1 MKTRSPSIRDRV
13 LRKRGLD
20 GDNSYLKFIIFF
32 PYRTSYQYDYMGR
45 LVAFTQ
51 IVNGGRR
58 PADKTVTQFFYADVR
73 HPTRVTHVQSPK
85 SGLTQRLL
93 YDDLGQLICVET
105 KDQKLYVAADH
116 MGSPVLI
123 FRPDGTVDKVIKYTA
138 YGHIVSDSSPA
149 MKLPLGYRG
158 GMIIGK
164 FVFF

>member
-1 MKTRSPSIRDRV
+1 M
-13 LRKRGLD
+13 
-20 GDNSYLKFIIFF
+20 
-32 PYRTSYQYDYMGR
+32 
-45 LVAFTQ
+45 
-51 IVNGGRR
+51 
-58 PADKTVTQFFYADVR
+58 
-73 HPTRVTHVQSPK
+73 
-85 SGLTQRLL
+85 TQRLL
-93 YDDLGQLICVET
+93 YDDLGQLVCVET

-164 FVFF
+164 FVIF

>member
-1 MKTRSPSIRDRV
+1 MLV
-13 LRKRGLD
+13 LLLISKPT
-20 GDNSYLKFIIFF
+20 FFF
-32 PYRTSYQYDYMGR
+32 PFRTSYQYDYMGR

-93 YDDLGQLICVET
+93 YDDLGQLVCVET
-105 KDQKLYVAADH
+105 KDQKLYVAVDH

-164 FVFF
+164 FVTF